1 MGGEGLEGWQSRLP
15 EGRRSSTPDIL
26 RRQAIQAGKK
36 RARGTES
43 PPEGAEGSTRPPV
56 PKRPRV
62 ELKEEDYNQ
71 LLPYITNDDI
81 RDSTEKIIGL
91 INKKVDNILD
101 KTLDKTLDEKKR
113 KEISEDAVEM
123 KEDAINARDY
133 ILNEILKDIQL
144 KPVETMSRLASSKDR
159 ITKAAK
165 IILEQ
170 LLKEKKLEKH
180 AKTLSDTLRT
190 LELRGRIMAIR

>member
-101 KTLDKTLDEKKR
+101 KTLDEEER
-113 KEISEDAVEM
+113 KEISEEAVEM
-123 KEDAINARDY
+123 KEDVITAQYY
-133 ILNEILKDIQL
+133 ILNEILKDIRL
-144 KPVETMSRLASSKDR
+144 KPVETMSRLTSSKYN
-159 ITKAAK
+159 
-165 IILEQ
+165 
-170 LLKEKKLEKH
+170 
-180 AKTLSDTLRT
+180 
-190 LELRGRIMAIR
+190 